1 MAYLRPGVYIEE
13 NLNALPPSVGP
24 NSDTYAA
31 FIGANDRGPTT
42 PTLVTSWNDYTSKFG
57 SWNTVRN
64 NNLPLAVK
72 LFFDNGGSACYVLR
86 VVAGSPVNATRT
98 FNDGAGTPANI
109 VTLTAANPGVWGNSI
124 YVTISNSAVSGRK
137 DVSIAYPDVATVVES
152 FTDLTF
158 TDTTDARYGVNF
170 INARSKYVSAVSVAT
185 TAEPA
190 NVTNQALATGTNG
203 SAPTDTN
210 LAAATSSL
218 DTVLNSLVL
227 NVPGLTAAS
236 NVNTVLSYAE
246 SRDDVFVVIDPIDDT
261 VANQMSRAAQYTSTS
276 LGAVYYPLVTIA
288 DPTVSTSGAIRVAN
302 PGGAI
307 AGLIAT
313 TDSSRGVFKAP
324 AGLSARL
331 SDIVSVGALTNAEL
345 DTMNSASAPVNPI
358 KYVSGSG
365 FVVMGSRTLKPGYA
379 DRYIPVRRTLI
390 YLRKALTDLT
400 QFAIFE
406 PNDAVLWRS
415 LNATCSAFLTD
426 FWSQGGLRGD
436 TPSDAFFVKC
446 DDELNTLAVVDEGK
460 VIIEVGVA
468 LQRPAEFVIIRIGQ
482 FDGGATVTVT
492 A

>member
-1 MAYLRPGVYIEE
+1 MAYLRPGVYVEE
-13 NLNALPPSVGP
+13 TLNALPPSVGP

-31 FIGANDRGPTT
+31 FIGANDRGPIT

-72 LFFDNGGSACYVLR
+72 PFFDNGGSACYILR
-86 VVAGSPVNATRT
+86 VTAGSPVSATRT

-109 VTLTAANPGVWGNSI
+109 VTLTASDPGVWGNSI

-137 DVSIAYPDVATVVES
+137 DVTVAYPDNATVVES

-170 INARSKYVSAVSVAT
+170 INARSKYVTAVSVGT
-185 TAEPA
+185 TAQPA
-190 NVTNQALATGTNG
+190 NVSNQALASGSNGT
-203 SAPTDTN
+203 APTDTN
-210 LAAATSSL
+210 LAAATSSF

-227 NVPGLTAAS
+227 NVPGLTAAA
-236 NVNTVLSYAE
+236 NVNTVLAYAE
-246 SRDDVFVVIDPIDDT
+246 SRDDVFVIIDPIDDT
-261 VANQMSRAAQYTSTS
+261 VANQMTRAAQYTSTS

-307 AGLIAT
+307 AGLYAT
-313 TDSSRGVFKAP
+313 TDASRGVFKAP
-324 AGLSARL
+324 AGLSSRL
-331 SDIVSVGALTNAEL
+331 ADVVSVASLTNAEL
-345 DTMNSASAPVNPI
+345 DTMNSATAPVNPI
-358 KYVSGSG
+358 KYVAGSG
-365 FVVMGSRTLKPGYA
+365 FVVMGARTIKPGYA
-379 DRYIPVRRTLI
+379 DRYIPVRRSLI
-390 YLRKALTDLT
+390 NIRKSLTDLT
-400 QFAIFE
+400 QYAIFE

-415 LNATCSAFLTD
+415 LIATASAWLTD
-426 FWSQGGLRGD
+426 YWRQGGLRGD

-446 DDELNTLAVVDEGK
+446 DGDLNTLAVIDEGK